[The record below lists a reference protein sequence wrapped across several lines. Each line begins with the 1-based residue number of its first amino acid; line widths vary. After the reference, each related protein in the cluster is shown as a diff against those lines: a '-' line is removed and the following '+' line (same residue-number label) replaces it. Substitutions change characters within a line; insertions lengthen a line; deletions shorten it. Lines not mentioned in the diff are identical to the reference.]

1 MKERVVNKATKDD
14 YNCLVILGPTASGKT
29 RFAVE
34 CAREL
39 DGEIISADSRQ
50 VYKGLDIGTGK
61 DLEEYG
67 DVPYHLIDIRN
78 PKDEYNLFNFQQDVY
93 SIFPKIRKRKKLP
106 IIVGGTPLYIDAI
119 LNEYMLLPVPID
131 MELRHDLEALSLQDL
146 AEVLMRLKQRVHN
159 RSDLE
164 SSTRL
169 IRAIEIAKYTNEH
182 PELVDALKKKRP
194 RIRARLLGLQVEKK
208 DLENKIYTRL
218 IKRLD
223 EGMIEEVERLHNAGL
238 EWEYLESLGL
248 EYRATSLYLRGK
260 IATKEEYIKTLFRKI
275 CKFAKRQRTWFR
287 KMEREGLNIEWI
299 RP

>member
-1 MKERVVNKATKDD
+1 MAMRGSSKEN

-34 CAREL
+34 CAKEL
-39 DGEIISADSRQ
+39 GGEIISADSRQ

-67 DVPYHLIDIRN
+67 NVPYHLIDIRS
-78 PKDEYNLFNFQQDVY
+78 PKDEYNLFNFQQDLY
-93 SIFPKIRKRKKLP
+93 SVFPKIRKRKKFP

-119 LNEYMLLPVPID
+119 LNEYMLLPVPINI
-131 MELRHDLEALSLQDL
+131 ELRRELEALSLQDL
-146 AEVLMRLKQRVHN
+146 AEILSRLKNVHN

-164 SSTRL
+164 NSTRL
-169 IRAIEIAKYTNEH
+169 IRAIEIAKYTKEH
-182 PELVDALKKKRP
+182 PELIASLKKARP
-194 RIRARLLGLQVEKK
+194 RIKARVVGIEIEKK
-208 DLENKIYTRL
+208 DLEKRIYTRL

-223 EGMIEEVERLHNAGL
+223 EGMIEEVSDLHKEGL

-248 EYRATSLYLRGK
+248 EYRETSLYLKGK
-260 IATKEEYIKTLFRKI
+260 IATKEEYIKLLFRKI

-287 KMEREGLNIEWI
+287 KMEREGINIEWI
-299 RP
+299 SL

>member
-1 MKERVVNKATKDD
+1 MAMRGSGKEN

-34 CAREL
+34 CAKEL
-39 DGEIISADSRQ
+39 NGEIISADSRQ

-67 DVPYHLIDIRN
+67 DVPYHLIDIRS
-78 PKDEYNLFNFQQDVY
+78 PKDEYNLFNFQQDLY
-93 SIFPKIRKRKKLP
+93 SVFSKIRKRKKFP

-119 LNEYMLLPVPID
+119 LNEYMLLPVPINI
-131 MELRHDLEALSLQDL
+131 ELRRELEVLSLQDL
-146 AEVLMRLKQRVHN
+146 AEILSRLKNVHN

-164 SSTRL
+164 NSTRL
-169 IRAIEIAKYTNEH
+169 IRAIEIAKYTKEH
-182 PELVDALKKKRP
+182 PELIASLKKARP
-194 RIRARLLGLQVEKK
+194 RIKARVVGMEVEKK
-208 DLENKIYTRL
+208 DLEKRIYARL

-223 EGMIEEVERLHNAGL
+223 EGMIEEVSDLHKEGL

-248 EYRATSLYLRGK
+248 EYRETSLYLKGV
-260 IATKEEYIKTLFRKI
+260 IATKDEYIKLLFRKI

-287 KMEREGLNIEWI
+287 KMEREGINIEWI
-299 RP
+299 SS